1 MIKTEKGDVQ
11 IRGSILELLTD
22 VTTICRAIK
31 ESIIS
36 AGKNEETAKTYLQEG
51 LDLAFMSEKDLDM
64 ELMKLM
70 AMMAEL
76 KGLV

>member
-1 MIKTEKGDVQ
+1 MIKTENGKVTLQ
-11 IRGSILELLTD
+11 GSIPELLAD
-22 VTTICRAIK
+22 VTITCKVIK
-31 ESIIS
+31 ESIIADGES
-36 AGKNEETAKTYLQEG
+36 EEMAKMCLQKC

-64 ELMKLM
+64 ELMKPM

>member
-31 ESIIS
+31 ESIIA

>member
-1 MIKTEKGDVQ
+1 MIKTEKGEVQ
-11 IRGSILELLTD
+11 LRGRFPELLTD
-22 VTTICRAIK
+22 VTITCRVIMENIIADG
-31 ESIIS
+31 ES
-36 AGKNEETAKTYLQEG
+36 KETAKMFLQKC
-51 LDLAFMSEKDLDM
+51 LDLAFMSEKDLNM